1 MQFVNLIKLQN
12 VMESGEIKLLFL
24 TEPKPKVVI
33 SLTSFYVV
41 LKSAYWSIIFRDY
54 GLFFDDFSST
64 SLYINKYSMFII
76 YVLFKCRS

>member
-1 MQFVNLIKLQN
+1 MQFLNLIKLQN

-33 SLTSFYVV
+33 SFYVV
-41 LKSAYWSIIFRDY
+41 LKSAYWSIILYIDY